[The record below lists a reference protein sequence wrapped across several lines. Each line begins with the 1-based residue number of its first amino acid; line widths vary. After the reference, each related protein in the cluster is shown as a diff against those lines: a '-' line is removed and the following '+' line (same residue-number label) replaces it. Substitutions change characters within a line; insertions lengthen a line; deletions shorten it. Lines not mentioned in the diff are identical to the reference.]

1 MARHL
6 RLKFCSDAGGTLGSV
21 GAASDICLAPTP
33 IAASTS
39 VRTLSTLISLI
50 LASDEQ
56 HVVVEA
62 R

>member
-1 MARHL
+1 MRAVR
-6 RLKFCSDAGGTLGSV
+6 SGPWGAG
-21 GAASDICLAPTP
+21 DIYLAPTS
-33 IAASTS
+33 IAASSSTS

-56 HVVVEA
+56 LVVVEA